1 MAFLQQIFTITVY
14 VFTSVHLI
22 SSAVQAEYKT
32 KHQNQSQHW
41 LASQTQNVR
50 GHTVYFHLDEN
61 LYKMKMTSSL
71 FHCVFQDAAA
81 RRQPS

>member
-1 MAFLQQIFTITVY
+1 M
-14 VFTSVHLI
+14 FTSVHLI

-32 KHQNQSQHW
+32 KHQNHSESQHC